1 MPTWEMDYELC
12 SAEDAR
18 SRSFGDDGI
27 DVCADWKTNMTPGLN
42 GDAKKTNSAPTQDT
56 SNAISYLC

>member
-1 MPTWEMDYELC
+1 MFYDLWELFDPCLLEGSTNGMPTWEMDYELC

-27 DVCADWKTNMTPGLN
+27 DVCAD
-42 GDAKKTNSAPTQDT
+42 
-56 SNAISYLC
+56 